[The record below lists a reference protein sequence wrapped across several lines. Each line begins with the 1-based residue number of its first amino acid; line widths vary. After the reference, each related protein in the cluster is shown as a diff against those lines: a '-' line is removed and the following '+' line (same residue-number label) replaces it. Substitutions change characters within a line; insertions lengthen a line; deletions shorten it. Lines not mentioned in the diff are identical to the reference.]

1 MEGNILEKLTGSLIW
16 GRRGLW
22 GRGWKCEALVYFN
35 LRAFP
40 FFVMINPLLI
50 ISKGIFG
57 Q

>member
-16 GRRGLW
+16 GRWGLW